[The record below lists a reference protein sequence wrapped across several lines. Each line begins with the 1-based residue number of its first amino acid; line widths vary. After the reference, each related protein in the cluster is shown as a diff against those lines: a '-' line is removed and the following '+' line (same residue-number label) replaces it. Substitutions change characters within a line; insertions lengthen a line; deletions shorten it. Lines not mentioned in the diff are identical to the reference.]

1 MEKKLILQAVIIFSY
16 FLVELIVGIIIGS
29 NVLKADAFHMLS
41 DFLAIIITL
50 ISNRISKKKNS
61 NFTYSLVRSKVM
73 GGVANGIFMV
83 AVCINIFL
91 EAIETYIEP
100 DFDNLKD
107 NINLLII
114 VGSIGLLINIIGI
127 FLFHNHHD
135 DSNIQGLFIHI
146 LSDLLSSVAVVVA
159 GITIKFADSENV
171 YYMDPSFSVGI
182 AIMITYVTIP
192 FLRNNI
198 KTLMQYVPSNIDMEK
213 LNNDISTLAYV
224 RKIHELHVWKLDAKT
239 MIGSIHINLSNSTNL
254 EQKIIIIKDIF
265 HSYGVHSTTIQPE
278 FRDTCIEPT
287 CNNDCNTNK
296 CCLEDSTIVF

>member
-1 MEKKLILQAVIIFSY
+1 MEKRLILQAVIIFSY

-50 ISNRISKKKNS
+50 VSNRISKKKTS
-61 NFTYSLVRSKVM
+61 NFTYGLVRSKVM

-83 AVCINIFL
+83 AVCINILL

-100 DFDNLKD
+100 DFDNLED

-127 FLFHNHHD
+127 FLFHNHHE

-146 LSDLLSSVAVVVA
+146 LSDLLSSVAVVVT

-171 YYMDPSFSVGI
+171 YYMDPSLSIGI

-192 FLRNNI
+192 FLKNNI

-213 LNNDISTLAYV
+213 LNNDISALTYV
-224 RKIHELHVWKLDAKT
+224 REIHELHVWKLDAKT
-239 MIGSIHINLSNSTNL
+239 LIGSIHINLSNSTNL
-254 EQKIIIIKDIF
+254 EQKIIEIKEIF
-265 HSYGVHSTTIQPE
+265 HTYGVHSTTIQPE
-278 FRDTCIEPT
+278 FCDTCIEPT
-287 CNNDCNTNK
+287 CNSDCNTNR
-296 CCLEDSTIVF
+296 CCLEDSTQVL